1 MPIASK
7 LLQRYTEII
16 SGPVVSDACI
26 SGECVSML
34 YETSWVKVMVVRYQ
48 VAPNIYSIEVEIS
61 FPDCVIEVVFPSPA
75 AAQEQA
81 HEYIESTVD
90 HLKYLLKLKDA
101 GFSLGILSLEG
112 IWSAV
117 LQIKGNPDVKLFEAL
132 LPPEL
137 V

>member
-1 MPIASK
+1 MVIASE
-7 LLQRYTEII
+7 LLQWYNEII
-16 SGPVVSDACI
+16 SGPVSSDTCI

-48 VAPNIYSIEVEIS
+48 IAPDICSIEVEFS

-75 AAQEQA
+75 PEQEQA
-81 HEYIESTVD
+81 QKYIESTVD
-90 HLKYLLKLKDA
+90 YMKYLLKLKNA

-117 LQIKGNPDVKLFEAL
+117 LQIKGTPEVKLFESL
-132 LPPEL
+132 LPP
-137 V
+137 

>member
-1 MPIASK
+1 MLIASE
-7 LLQRYTEII
+7 LLQRYNEII
-16 SGPVVSDACI
+16 SGPVVSDICI

-48 VAPNIYSIEVEIS
+48 VAPDICSIEVEIS
-61 FPDCVIEVVFPSPA
+61 FPDCVIEVIFPSPA
-75 AAQEQA
+75 PAQEQA
-81 HEYIESTVD
+81 QKYIGNTVD

-117 LQIKGNPDVKLFEAL
+117 LQIKGTPDVELFESL
-132 LPPEL
+132 LPP
-137 V
+137 

>member
-1 MPIASK
+1 MLIASE
-7 LLQRYTEII
+7 LLQRYNEIV
-16 SGPVVSDACI
+16 SESVVSDICI

-48 VAPNIYSIEVEIS
+48 VAPDICSIEVEIS

-75 AAQEQA
+75 PAQEQA
-81 HEYIESTVD
+81 QKYIGNTVD
-90 HLKYLLKLKDA
+90 HMEYLLKLKDA

-117 LQIKGNPDVKLFEAL
+117 LQIKGTPDVELFESL
-132 LPPEL
+132 LPP
-137 V
+137 

>member
-1 MPIASK
+1 MLIASE
-7 LLQRYTEII
+7 LLQRYNEIV
-16 SGPVVSDACI
+16 SESVVSDICI

-48 VAPNIYSIEVEIS
+48 VAPDICSIEVEIS

-75 AAQEQA
+75 LAQEQA
-81 HEYIESTVD
+81 QKYIGNTVD
-90 HLKYLLKLKDA
+90 HMEYLLKLKDA

-117 LQIKGNPDVKLFEAL
+117 LQIKGTPDVELFESL
-132 LPPEL
+132 LPP
-137 V
+137 